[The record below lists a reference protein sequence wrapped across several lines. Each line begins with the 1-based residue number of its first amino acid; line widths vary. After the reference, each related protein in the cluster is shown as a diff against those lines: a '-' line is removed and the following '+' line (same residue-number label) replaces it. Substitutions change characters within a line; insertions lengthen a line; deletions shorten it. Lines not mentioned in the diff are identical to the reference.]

1 MQQFNYNDYNKC
13 AKALDEYYD
22 SVGFNH
28 EAVWDIHE
36 KLDEIYEQM
45 MENLP
50 VDEEKA
56 LRVIKNFV
64 TKCKK
69 IKDAFYYP
77 IAMQECLQAL
87 ILIAMCPFE
96 EYEPLEMAAYD
107 AAHIFHTHIFH
118 PGE

>member
-1 MQQFNYNDYNKC
+1 MQ
-13 AKALDEYYD
+13 AGL
-22 SVGFNH
+22 G
-28 EAVWDIHE
+28 
-36 KLDEIYEQM
+36 L
-45 MENLP
+45 
-50 VDEEKA
+50 DEEKA
-56 LRVIKNFV
+56 LRVIKSFV

-87 ILIAMCPFE
+87 ILIALYPIE
-96 EYEPLEMAAYD
+96 EYEEYESIKNAAYD